1 MSTSAVVCL
10 TVLFKLTATYMIRE
24 SVTNRPILTRSHLL
38 LVGMQQ
44 YCADFDAEC
53 CENIPSTEFRLVIND
68 FVLEICRHRY
78 VLPILYLFKLL

>member
-1 MSTSAVVCL
+1 
-10 TVLFKLTATYMIRE
+10 MIRE
-24 SVTNRPILTRSHLL
+24 SVTNILTRSHLL

-78 VLPILYLFKLL
+78 VLPILYLFKLSTTWRESHS